1 MTQDLSRDDLGLDPM
16 EHPMVMAA
24 MARLGG
30 NGGWA
35 RLVAGDELT
44 DPMDLADAELLVSA
58 GILGIEGDHLRVAR
72 DDPRLHDPEAMSHG
86 IRARLQRALQHAT
99 GTAPGWSA
107 QDPALLRN
115 QGRASAVAAEHLAER
130 LIPGMQSVREAFS
143 EHGRFLDVGVGV
155 GAISIELCRRFPR
168 VAVLGIDVL
177 EPALELAMADILAAG
192 LEKRI
197 MLRHLSVA
205 DLAAEDVFDLAW
217 LPQPFIPWP
226 ALVDGTA
233 AVFRALRP
241 DGWVVMPLASPAED
255 VGGLEAAVVVH
266 ASYVLG
272 GGPVSVS
279 LAADLLSAVGFVD
292 IDSHRFGTQPMMTAR
307 KP

>member
-1 MTQDLSRDDLGLDPM
+1 MTEGELGLDPI

-35 RLVAGDELT
+35 RLVAGGELT
-44 DPMDLADAELLVSA
+44 DPMDLADAELLVAA
-58 GILGIEGDHLRVAR
+58 GLLVAEGDHLTVTRN
-72 DDPRLHDPEAMSHG
+72 DPRLQDPEAMSHG
-86 IRARLQRALQHAT
+86 IRARLQRALQHAG
-99 GTAPGWSA
+99 GTSAGWGA
-107 QDPALLRN
+107 QDPKLLMN
-115 QGRASAVAAEHLAER
+115 QGRASVVAAEMMAEE
-130 LIPGMQSVREAFS
+130 LIPGMQSVREAFA

-168 VAVLGIDVL
+168 VAALGIDVL
-177 EPALELAMADILAAG
+177 EPALELAMAEIVKVG
-192 LEKRI
+192 LQKRI
-197 MLRHLSVA
+197 MLRHVSVA

-233 AVFRALRP
+233 AVCRALRP
-241 DGWVVMPLASPAED
+241 NGWVVMPLATPNED
-255 VGGLEAAVVVH
+255 VTGLEAAVLVH
-266 ASYVLG
+266 GSYVLG
-272 GGPVSVS
+272 GGPVTVA
-279 LAADLLSAVGFVD
+279 LAADLLSTVGFTD
-292 IDSHRFGTQPMMTAR
+292 IDTHRFGAQAVMVAR

>member
-1 MTQDLSRDDLGLDPM
+1 MTVGDSDGLDPI

-35 RLVAGDELT
+35 RLREGGELT
-44 DPMDLADAELLVSA
+44 NPMDLADAELLVA
-58 GILGIEGDHLRVAR
+58 VGLLAAEGDHLRVAR
-72 DDPRLHDPEAMSHG
+72 DDPRLHDPETMSYG
-86 IRARLQRALQHAT
+86 ILARLQRAFQHAS
-99 GTAPGWSA
+99 GTAAGWGD
-107 QDPALLRN
+107 QDPTLMLN
-115 QGRASAVAAEHLAER
+115 QGRASAVAVELLAER
-130 LIPGMQSVREAFS
+130 LIPRMQSVREAFA

-177 EPALELAMADILAAG
+177 EPALELAMSEILAAR
-192 LEKRI
+192 LDNRI

-217 LPQPFIPWP
+217 LPQPFIPWN
-226 ALVDGTA
+226 ALVDGTG
-233 AVFRALRP
+233 AVFRALKP
-241 DGWVVMPLASPAED
+241 DGWLVMPLATASDD
-255 VGGLEAAVVVH
+255 VTGMEAAVMTH
-266 ASYVLG
+266 AAHVLG
-272 GGPVSVS
+272 GGPVTVP
-279 LAADLLSAVGFVD
+279 LAVDLLTTVGFVD
-292 IDSHRFGTQPMMTAR
+292 IDEHAYGGQVVLAAR